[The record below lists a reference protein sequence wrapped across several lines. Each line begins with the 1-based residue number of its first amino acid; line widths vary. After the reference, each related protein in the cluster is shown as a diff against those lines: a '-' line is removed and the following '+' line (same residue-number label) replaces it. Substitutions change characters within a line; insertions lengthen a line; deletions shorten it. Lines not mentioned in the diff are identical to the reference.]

1 MQHAISSGNT
11 SKRVNLARSGA
22 RLVRIDR
29 RDLGLGPAGLAV
41 VRALILAGG
50 TAGAMAAAGADGGE
64 GGGMR
69 CGRGAGG
76 TMGLGR
82 QNLA

>member
-1 MQHAISSGNT
+1 MQHAIYSGNT
-11 SKRVNLARSGA
+11 SKRANWTRTGA
-22 RLVRIDR
+22 RLVRLKQ
-29 RDLGLGPAGLAV
+29 RDLGLGDAGLWL

-50 TAGAMAAAGADGGE
+50 TMGATAAAGADGGE

-69 CGRGAGG
+69 CGRGAGV
-76 TMGLGR
+76 TMGSAR